1 MWLSNCRSVARG
13 RRSPSIHVATRRL
26 EVEVEPEAEDA
37 EERLR
42 DAVDEVAPALV
53 HAAIVCED
61 RSMKQSKLDPVQTG
75 DVEGA
80 LSG

>member
-1 MWLSNCRSVARG
+1 MVEQLPQRGARQALVVDP
-13 RRSPSIHVATRRL
+13 RRDGRL

-61 RSMKQSKLDPVQTG
+61 RSMKQSKLDPVQAG
-75 DVEGA
+75 DVEGS

>member
-1 MWLSNCRSVARG
+1 MVEQLPQRG
-13 RRSPSIHVATRRL
+13 PRQALVVDPRRDGRL
-26 EVEVEPEAEDA
+26 EIEVEPEAEDA

-61 RSMKQSKLDPVQTG
+61 RSMKQSKLDPVQAG
-75 DVEGA
+75 YVEGS